1 MILQIDHKGKQF
13 TVDISTAGGS
23 RTVSVDG
30 VTIVCDCVRLPDG
43 GYSLIVNGQVYDL
56 AVDLDTDACVITD
69 RTGSHHLRIL
79 DPRSLAGRQPV
90 EEGQTGLQRICAD
103 MPGKVIRVLVKPG
116 DKVCYDQG
124 LLVLEAMKMQNEIR
138 ASKTGTV
145 KDIGVQPGGTVGA
158 GDFLISLE

>member
-1 MILQIDHKGKQF
+1 
-13 TVDISTAGGS
+13 
-23 RTVSVDG
+23 
-30 VTIVCDCVRLPDG
+30 
-43 GYSLIVNGQVYDL
+43 
-56 AVDLDTDACVITD
+56 
-69 RTGSHHLRIL
+69 
-79 DPRSLAGRQPV
+79 
-90 EEGQTGLQRICAD
+90 

-138 ASKTGTV
+138 APKAGIV